1 MVSDILRGTIEA
13 MNDRSDIYGRRARI
27 GYICPPLIAEVFP
40 YEFYKLV
47 PAGVTLVITTLSI
60 IDRSRSEVDAAYEAS
75 MRAARELAAAGVDI
89 VFLGGVPINVSRGV
103 ANAQAL
109 LTKLAAELGVAVS
122 SSTAAQGKAAKVLG
136 CRKVVVAHPY
146 GPHEDARLS
155 ADAQR
160 YGCEVLG
167 AKGFGAVIREFGR
180 IPRNAARALGR
191 ALMRAHP
198 AADAILFPSPHWP
211 VIEAI
216 EPLEREYGV
225 NVMAAS
231 QACIWDALRLAG
243 VHDRIQGYGRLLRE
257 F

>member
-1 MVSDILRGTIEA
+1 MS
-13 MNDRSDIYGRRARI
+13 DRSDIYGQRARI
-27 GYICPPLIAEVFP
+27 GYVCPPLIAEVFP
-40 YEFYKLV
+40 YEFYKIV
-47 PAGVTLVITTLSI
+47 PPGVTLVITTLSI
-60 IDRSRSEVDAAYEAS
+60 IDRSRSEVGAAYEAS
-75 MRAARELAAAGVDI
+75 MRAARELADADVDV
-89 VFLGGVPINVSRGV
+89 VFLGGVPINISRGV
-103 ANAQAL
+103 ENAQEL
-109 LTKLAAELGVAVS
+109 LNWLAAELCIAVS
-122 SSTAAQGKAAKVLG
+122 SSTAAQEKAAKVLG

-180 IPRNAARALGR
+180 IPRRAARELGR

-198 AADAILFPSPHWP
+198 DADSIFFPSPHWP

-216 EPLEREYGV
+216 EPLEGEFGV
-225 NVMAAS
+225 SVMAAS
-231 QACIWDALRLAG
+231 QACVWDALRLAG
-243 VHDRIQGYGRLLRE
+243 VKDRIDGYGRLLRE